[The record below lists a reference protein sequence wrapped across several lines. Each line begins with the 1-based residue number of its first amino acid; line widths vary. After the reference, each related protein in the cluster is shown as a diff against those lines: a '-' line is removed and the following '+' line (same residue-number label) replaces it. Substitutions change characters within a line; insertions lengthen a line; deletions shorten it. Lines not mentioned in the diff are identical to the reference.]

1 MVFNVEGF
9 LDLLSNLFLIYLFIG
24 LGIIWRFSKF
34 YKKEYGQWFTQ
45 VVFWIFFPISI
56 ISSFAKIESFVGEVI
71 IIITVIALAVHG
83 VSFFSAYLFARN
95 YPSDETG
102 SLVMCGTFPN
112 TLLFPFPIILAVMGS
127 NENGILALFYATIF
141 VFVAMVLRNSL
152 GLFLGIKYQPRGL
165 EDTDKSPPMEFWKA
179 FVDLLKFPPFLAIFA
194 GFLLHGLF
202 GPQAIEAIP
211 GLEIVKSISLYGAL
225 LLVGISFQDL
235 AQLHPRN
242 FVSKDIIQVGV
253 VRFVVGPLMAILL
266 INMLPVSALMA
277 VPILIQSMAPPA
289 VSNIIYGKFFNFDT
303 SQISLLITVLTFLAL
318 ILLPFELIAI
328 QILFPTSN

>member
-1 MVFNVEGF
+1 MDFNVAGLIE
-9 LDLLSNLFLIYLFIG
+9 LLSNLFLIYLFIG

-34 YKKEYGQWFTQ
+34 YKEEYGRWFTQ
-45 VVFWIFFPISI
+45 IVFWIFFPISI

-71 IIITVIALAVHG
+71 IIITLIALAVHG

-112 TLLFPFPIILAVMGS
+112 TLLFPFPIILAVLGS
-127 NENGILALFYATIF
+127 TENGILALFYATIF

-152 GLFLGIKYQPRGL
+152 GLFLGMKYQPRK
-165 EDTDKSPPMEFWKA
+165 EETDTSPQREFLKA

-202 GPQAIEAIP
+202 GSQAIGAIP
-211 GLEIVKSISLYGAL
+211 GLEIVKNISLYGAL
-225 LLVGISFQDL
+225 LLVGISFKDL

-242 FVSKDIIQVGV
+242 YVSKDVIQVGV
-253 VRFVVGPLMAILL
+253 VRFMIGPLVAIML
-266 INMLPVSALMA
+266 IVMLPVSALMA

-303 SQISLLITVLTFLAL
+303 SQISLLVTVLTFLAL

-328 QILFPTSN
+328 QILFPISN